1 MLGRGLSVFSPR
13 SADSI
18 ASGPVLRDGV
28 MAEGR
33 NRTIDLHTTHS
44 GSRKD
49 EKGTQD
55 KI

>member
-1 MLGRGLSVFSPR
+1 MLGHGLSVFSPQ
-13 SADSI
+13 SANSI

-33 NRTIDLHTTHS
+33 NRMIDLHTTHL
-44 GSRKD
+44 GSRKG